1 MQQQH
6 AIVLGATGATG
17 RALVQQLLDHPGF
30 GSVSIFV
37 RKTPDFKHKKLKV
50 HEIDF
55 SKLQACKN
63 LIVGDVLFSALG
75 TTRKDAG
82 SKARQYEV
90 DYTYQYEFAKMA
102 SDNGVDQYSLVSSY
116 GANKKS
122 LFFYFKI
129 KGALEEKI
137 KKLSFQSIHI
147 FQPSSLIRQPDLLRP
162 TEKKLIWVMSKLS
175 RIGFLESQRPLAVDT
190 LAKKMIAE
198 AVQNSRSIK
207 VFQPKNIEE
216 KLTNISG

>member
-17 RALVQQLLDHPGF
+17 RALVQQLLDHPAYGA
-30 GSVSIFV
+30 VSIFV
-37 RKTPDFKHKKLKV
+37 RKTPDLEHKKLKV

-55 SKLQACKN
+55 SKLKEYKN
-63 LIVGDVLFSALG
+63 LIFGDVLFSAMG
-75 TTRKDAG
+75 TTRKNAG
-82 SKARQYEV
+82 SKSNQYEV

-102 SDNGVDQYSLVSSY
+102 SDNGVDKYSLVSSY

-137 KKLSFQSIHI
+137 NIVIQINGKKKTLINTRTDQDQEIIFKKCLEIESVKKLLADKHVV
-147 FQPSSLIRQPDLLRP
+147 
-162 TEKKLIWVMSKLS
+162 KKIYVKNKL
-175 RIGFLESQRPLAVDT
+175 V
-190 LAKKMIAE
+190 
-198 AVQNSRSIK
+198 
-207 VFQPKNIEE
+207 NIVV
-216 KLTNISG
+216 K

>member
-63 LIVGDVLFSALG
+63 FIVGDVLFSALG

-102 SDNGVDQYSLVSSY
+102 SDNGVDKYSLVSSY

-129 KGALEEKI
+129 KGALEEEI

-162 TEKKLIWVMSKLS
+162 AEKKLIWVMSKLS
-175 RIGFLESQRPLAVDT
+175 RIGFLESQRPLAVET
-190 LAKKMIAE
+190 LVKKMIAE
-198 AVQNSRSIK
+198 AVQNSRGIE
-207 VFQPKNIEE
+207 VFQRKNIED
-216 KLTNISG
+216 KLMNSRA